1 VKDQL
6 ALLPGYLTAH
16 LQLTLVALLLGVAVS
31 VPAGIWVT
39 RRRSLEPGVL
49 GVASVIQTIPSLA
62 LLAIMVPALGALGAF
77 TASLG
82 FQLSS
87 IGYLPAIVALTLYSI
102 LPILRNT
109 VTGIESVDPAL
120 VEAARGVGMTDRQ
133 RLRQVEL
140 PLALPVIVAGV
151 RTAAVWVV
159 GTATLS
165 TPVGATSLGNYIF
178 SGLQTRNTAAVLV
191 GCVAAALLALALDQT
206 IRLLEIGAGRRDRR
220 RLAVALAVLV
230 GLYGYTAVSF
240 AASRSAAGAGP
251 LVRIGAK
258 AFTEQYI
265 LSEMLAQQVRR
276 ETGLSTEIVPSLGS
290 TVAFDAL
297 RAGDLDLYVDYS
309 GTIFAT
315 IMQRTD
321 TFVGREKVLAD
332 VERFLSE
339 QHGIRS
345 AGSLGF
351 QNTYALGMSS
361 EVAQR
366 FSVRGIGD
374 LARVA
379 SRLEIGGDY
388 EFFQRTEWA
397 ALVDAYGLAFARQ
410 RSMDPAL
417 MYEAVRSGD
426 VDVISA
432 FSTDGRIAAYDI
444 VLLEDEK
451 GVIPP
456 YDALVL
462 VGPALVERAPE
473 VLEAVSRLAGTLDE
487 QTMQRLNLAVDRD
500 KRAPAQVAREFLA
513 EEGAAAQ

>member
-1 VKDQL
+1 
-6 ALLPGYLTAH
+6 
-16 LQLTLVALLLGVAVS
+16 
-31 VPAGIWVT
+31 
-39 RRRSLEPGVL
+39 
-49 GVASVIQTIPSLA
+49 
-62 LLAIMVPALGALGAF
+62 
-77 TASLG
+77 
-82 FQLSS
+82 
-87 IGYLPAIVALTLYSI
+87 
-102 LPILRNT
+102 
-109 VTGIESVDPAL
+109 
-120 VEAARGVGMTDRQ
+120 
-133 RLRQVEL
+133 
-140 PLALPVIVAGV
+140 
-151 RTAAVWVV
+151 
-159 GTATLS
+159 
-165 TPVGATSLGNYIF
+165 
-178 SGLQTRNTAAVLV
+178 NTAAVLV

-206 IRLLEIGAGRRDRR
+206 IRLVEAGAGRRDRR
-220 RLAVALAVLV
+220 RLAAGLAVLI

-240 AASRSAAGAGP
+240 AAERSAAGAGP
-251 LVRIGAK
+251 PVRIGAK

-265 LSEMLAQQVRR
+265 LSEMLAQLVRR

-321 TFVGREKVLAD
+321 AFVGRDAVLAD
-332 VERFLSE
+332 VERFLVE

-345 AGSLGF
+345 AGALGF

-366 FSVRGIGD
+366 LSVRGISD
-374 LARVA
+374 LVRVA
-379 SRLEIGGDY
+379 GRLEIGGDY

-417 MYEAVRSGD
+417 MYEAVRNGD

-432 FSTDGRIAAYDI
+432 FSTDGRIAAYGI

-462 VGPALVERAPE
+462 AGPALVERAPE
-473 VLEAVSRLAGTLDE
+473 ALEAVSRLAGALDE

-513 EEGAAAQ
+513 AQDAAAQ